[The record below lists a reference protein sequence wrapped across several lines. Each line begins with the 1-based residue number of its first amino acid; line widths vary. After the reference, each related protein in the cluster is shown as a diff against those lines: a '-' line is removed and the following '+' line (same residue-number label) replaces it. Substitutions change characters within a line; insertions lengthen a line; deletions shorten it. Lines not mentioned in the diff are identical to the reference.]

1 MEKIMLNELK
11 GKGLLIHH
19 WDTDGICSAKLIL
32 EHLKDKN
39 IDSHTPELGNYFL
52 TDKELKNYSCYDFII
67 IADMSLP
74 EENII
79 QLAKYAKIMIFDHHL
94 GKEIK
99 QIFHYNPI
107 IKGENPDQ
115 YPSASWIINTYL
127 NNKINLYALLGI
139 VGDHENKIQKN
150 KEISKIISDFCLKN
164 NIKFD
169 DMLNMV
175 YLLDSN
181 YKVGDKKAVETAPYT
196 LKDQSEG
203 TDILQNKKWKKNLDL
218 LNKEI
223 EKQIKTQLEEK
234 NGIITKNMHTPY
246 NIISTVTRKIAWDSG
261 KDTLVV
267 NTGFFKDM
275 DQIYVRS
282 NKDLTPMIQK
292 WKTTGLK
299 AGGKKEVLGAVVPKN
314 KTNAYVQELLEF
326 LKE

>member
-1 MEKIMLNELK
+1 MLNELK

-32 EHLKDKN
+32 DHLKDKN
-39 IDSHTPELGNYFL
+39 IDNRTPELGNYFL
-52 TDKELKNYSCYDFII
+52 TEKELENYSQYDFII
-67 IADMSLP
+67 IVDMSLP
-74 EENII
+74 EENITR
-79 QLAKYAKIMIFDHHL
+79 LAKHAKIMIFDHHL

-107 IKGENPDQ
+107 IKGENPDD
-115 YPSASWIINTYL
+115 YPSASWIVNTYL
-127 NNKINLYALLGI
+127 NNQINLFALLGI

-150 KEISKIISDFCLKN
+150 KAFSKTLSDFCIKN
-164 NIKFD
+164 NIAFD

-181 YKVGDKKAVETAPYT
+181 YKIGDKKEVEEAPHQIKNQ
-196 LKDQSEG
+196 LNG
-203 TDILQNKKWKKNLDL
+203 IDILQNKKWKKNLEL

-223 EKQIKTQLEEK
+223 TKQIKTNLEEK
-234 NGIITKNMHTPY
+234 NRIITKNMHTKY
-246 NIISTVTRKIAWDSG
+246 NIISTVTRKIYWDSG

-282 NKDLTPMIQK
+282 KKDLTPMIQK
-292 WKTTGLK
+292 WKNMGLK
-299 AGGKKEVLGAVVPKN
+299 AGGKKEVLGADIPKN
-314 KTNAYVQELLEF
+314 KTDTYVKEILEF

>member
-1 MEKIMLNELK
+1 MLNELK

-32 EHLKDKN
+32 EHLKNKN
-39 IDSHTPELGNYFL
+39 IENHTPELGNYFL
-52 TDKELKNYSCYDFII
+52 TEKEIEKYSNYDFII
-67 IADMSLP
+67 IIDMSLP
-74 EENII
+74 EENIKR
-79 QLAKYAKIMIFDHHL
+79 LAKNAKIMIFDHHL

-107 IKGENPDQ
+107 IKGENPDE
-115 YPSASWIINTYL
+115 YPSASWIVNTYL
-127 NNKINLYALLGI
+127 NNKINLFALLGI

-150 KEISKIISDFCLKN
+150 KAFSKILSDFCIKN

-181 YKVGDKKAVETAPYT
+181 YKIGDKKAVEEAPHQI
-196 LKDQSEG
+196 KNQSNG
-203 TDILQNKKWKKNLDL
+203 LDILQNKKWKKNLDL

-223 EKQIKTQLEEK
+223 NKQIKTNLEEK
-234 NGIITKNMHTPY
+234 NRIIIKKMHTSY
-246 NIISTVTRKIAWDSG
+246 NIISTVTRKISWDSG
-261 KDTLVV
+261 KNTLVV

-292 WKTTGLK
+292 WKNMGLK
-299 AGGKKEVLGAVVPKN
+299 AGGKKEVLGAVVSKN
-314 KTNAYVQELLEF
+314 KTDTYIKEILEF